1 MAKPEKER
9 ESRAVTPWRPFSEIA
24 RLDREMES
32 FFDQLLFGRR
42 DRRFLPEF
50 WWPTERLSIGAL
62 VVDVYEKK
70 NEIVVK
76 TELPGMSRDDIQI
89 NITDNVL
96 TITGEKKE
104 EGEVKEED
112 YYRRERTYGRF
123 SRALELPKAVQIE
136 KAQAI
141 FKNGVLEIRI
151 PKTEEAKRKEIEV
164 KID

>member
-1 MAKPEKER
+1 
-9 ESRAVTPWRPFSEIA
+9 
-24 RLDREMES
+24 MES
-32 FFDQLLFGRR
+32 LFDQLLFGRR
-42 DRRFLPEF
+42 DRRFWPEL
-50 WWPTERLSIGAL
+50 WRPSERLRVGGP
-62 VVDVYEKK
+62 VVDVYEQK

-96 TITGEKKE
+96 TITGEKKKE
-104 EGEVKEED
+104 EEVKEED

-141 FKNGVLEIRI
+141 FKNGVLDIRI

-164 KID
+164 KIE

>member
-1 MAKPEKER
+1 M
-9 ESRAVTPWRPFSEIA
+9 
-24 RLDREMES
+24 
-32 FFDQLLFGRR
+32 
-42 DRRFLPEF
+42 
-50 WWPTERLSIGAL
+50 
-62 VVDVYEKK
+62 DVYEEK